1 MKSLSLPF
9 STDQILM
16 KIAEKS
22 PAVYM
27 DLSNMS
33 IVTESKSSSKNKN
46 NMKQIPARSK
56 CIANTN
62 HHSLKKTAKIPLN
75 KGTKSQIYSH
85 SLPLQTFQNSA
96 YLTHL

>member
-33 IVTESKSSSKNKN
+33 IVTESKSSSKNKTT
-46 NMKQIPARSK
+46 I
-56 CIANTN
+56 
-62 HHSLKKTAKIPLN
+62 N
-75 KGTKSQIYSH
+75 K
-85 SLPLQTFQNSA
+85 FQQDQNA
-96 YLTHL
+96 